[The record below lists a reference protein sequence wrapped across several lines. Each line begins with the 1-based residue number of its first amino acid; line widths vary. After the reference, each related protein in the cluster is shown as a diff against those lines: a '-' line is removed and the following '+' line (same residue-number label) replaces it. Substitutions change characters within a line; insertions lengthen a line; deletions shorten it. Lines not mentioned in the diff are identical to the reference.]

1 MAPDWFVRRPRSGYR
16 LTPLNDLHLSKTA
29 YDPRQLTDEELVQ
42 RAHVELFHIT
52 RAYEELMRR
61 YQRTLFNVCA
71 RYLGNERDADDVCQE
86 VMLKVL
92 YGLKNFEGKSKFKTW
107 LYSITYNECITQYRK
122 EKRKRRLLD
131 ALSLDPLEEA
141 SEEQA
146 PKPEEKGGLER
157 WLVHVNPID
166 REILVLRFVAELEFQ
181 EIADIMHMGLSATK
195 MRYKRALDRLREK
208 FAAPATDE

>member
-1 MAPDWFVRRPRSGYR
+1 
-16 LTPLNDLHLSKTA
+16 
-29 YDPRQLTDEELVQ
+29 
-42 RAHVELFHIT
+42 
-52 RAYEELMRR
+52 MRR
-61 YQRTLFNVCA
+61 YQRTLFNVCV

-92 YGLKNFEGKSKFKTW
+92 HGLKQFEGKAKFKTW

-131 ALSLDPLEEA
+131 ALSLDPQEEV
-141 SEEQA
+141 EEQDLQPQA
-146 PKPEEKGGLER
+146 SKGLNSL
-157 WLVHVNPID
+157 LVHVNPID

-195 MRYKRALDRLREK
+195 MRYKRALEKLRNQIDSP
-208 FAAPATDE
+208 FI

>member
-1 MAPDWFVRRPRSGYR
+1 
-16 LTPLNDLHLSKTA
+16 
-29 YDPRQLTDEELVQ
+29 
-42 RAHVELFHIT
+42 
-52 RAYEELMRR
+52 MRR

-92 YGLKNFEGKSKFKTW
+92 HGLKQFEGKAKFKTW

-131 ALSLDPLEEA
+131 ALSLDTQEEEVEPEAPLG
-141 SEEQA
+141 SSQ
-146 PKPEEKGGLER
+146 GLNK
-157 WLVHVNPID
+157 LLSHVNPID

-181 EIADIMHMGLSATK
+181 EIANIMHIGLSATK
-195 MRYKRALDRLREK
+195 MRYKRALEKLRDQIDSP
-208 FAAPATDE
+208 FI

>member
-1 MAPDWFVRRPRSGYR
+1 MTSQNATARYN
-16 LTPLNDLHLSKTA
+16 PLN
-29 YDPRQLTDEELVQ
+29 LTDEELVE
-42 RAHVELFHIT
+42 RANRELFHT
-52 RAYEELMRR
+52 TVAYEELMRR

-92 YGLKNFEGKSKFKTW
+92 HGLRQFEGKAKFKTW

-131 ALSLDPLEEA
+131 ALSLDPQEEETPELDAAGITDKA
-141 SEEQA
+141 S
-146 PKPEEKGGLER
+146 LDR
-157 WLVHVNPID
+157 WLVHVNQVD

-181 EIADIMHMGLSATK
+181 EIADIMRMGLSATK
-195 MRYKRALDRLREK
+195 MRYKRALEKLRSHLDNP
-208 FAAPATDE
+208 F

>member
-1 MAPDWFVRRPRSGYR
+1 MNKPH
-16 LTPLNDLHLSKTA
+16 PLSQR
-29 YDPRQLTDEELVQ
+29 YDPRQLSDEELVE
-42 RAHVELFHIT
+42 RAHSELFHVT

-71 RYLGNERDADDVCQE
+71 RYLGNDRDADDVCQE

-122 EKRKRRLLD
+122 ERRKRRLMD

-141 SEEQA
+141 SEEKS
-146 PKPEEKGGLER
+146 PKVEERGGLDR

-181 EIADIMHMGLSATK
+181 EIVDIMHMGLSATK

-208 FAAPATDE
+208 FSDATET

>member
-1 MAPDWFVRRPRSGYR
+1 
-16 LTPLNDLHLSKTA
+16 LNKTQTLSSR
-29 YDPRQLTDEELVQ
+29 YDPRELSDEELVA
-42 RAHVELFHIT
+42 RANVELLHIT

-71 RYLGNERDADDVCQE
+71 RYLGSERDADDVCQE

-122 EKRKRRLLD
+122 ERRKRRLLD

-141 SEEQA
+141 I
-146 PKPEEKGGLER
+146 EEKPVKVEAGAGLDR

-208 FAAPATDE
+208 FSDASDL

>member
-1 MAPDWFVRRPRSGYR
+1 MTSRNEPRRRYNPATLSDE
-16 LTPLNDLHLSKTA
+16 DLVNAAK
-29 YDPRQLTDEELVQ
+29 
-42 RAHVELFHIT
+42 VELLHTTI
-52 RAYEELMRR
+52 AYEELMRR

-92 YGLKNFEGKSKFKTW
+92 HGLKQFEGKAKFKTW

-131 ALSLDPLEEA
+131 ALSLDDQDEA
-141 SEEQA
+141 IEPEPIAGEA
-146 PKPEEKGGLER
+146 PGLNA
-157 WLVHVNPID
+157 LLSHVNPID

-181 EIADIMHMGLSATK
+181 EIADIMRMGLSATK
-195 MRYKRALDRLREK
+195 MRYKRALEKLRNQIDSP
-208 FAAPATDE
+208 FI

>member
-1 MAPDWFVRRPRSGYR
+1 MA
-16 LTPLNDLHLSKTA
+16 
-29 YDPRQLTDEELVQ
+29 
-42 RAHVELFHIT
+42 RAHDELFHIT

-71 RYLGNERDADDVCQE
+71 RYLGNDRDADDVCQE

-92 YGLKNFEGKSKFKTW
+92 YGLKHFEGKSKFKTW

-122 EKRKRRLLD
+122 ERRKRRLID

-141 SEEQA
+141 SEDKT
-146 PKPEEKGGLER
+146 PKVEERSGLDR

-208 FAAPATDE
+208 FSDSPET

>member
-1 MAPDWFVRRPRSGYR
+1 MNN
-16 LTPLNDLHLSKTA
+16 THPLKTA
-29 YDPRQLTDEELVQ
+29 YDPRQLADEELVL
-42 RAHVELFHIT
+42 RARDELFHIT

-122 EKRKRRLLD
+122 ERRKRRLLD
-131 ALSLDPLEEA
+131 ALSLEPNDEAAEE
-141 SEEQA
+141 EP
-146 PKPEEKGGLER
+146 PKTEEKSGLER

-181 EIADIMHMGLSATK
+181 EIADIMHLGLSATK
-195 MRYKRALDRLREK
+195 MRFKRALDRLREK
-208 FAAPATDE
+208 FGSTTEQ

>member
-1 MAPDWFVRRPRSGYR
+1 M
-16 LTPLNDLHLSKTA
+16 TKTSSSISR

-42 RAHVELFHIT
+42 HAHVELFHIT

-61 YQRTLFNVCA
+61 YQRTLFNVCS
-71 RYLGNERDADDVCQE
+71 RYLGSERDADDVCQE

-122 EKRKRRLLD
+122 ERRKRRLLD

-141 SEEQA
+141 SDEKA
-146 PKPEEKGGLER
+146 PRIEEKTGLDR

-181 EIADIMHMGLSATK
+181 EIADIMRMGLSATK
-195 MRYKRALDRLREK
+195 MRYKRALDKLREN
-208 FAAPATDE
+208 FSDQTET

>member
-1 MAPDWFVRRPRSGYR
+1 MNRVQQSAQR
-16 LTPLNDLHLSKTA
+16 
-29 YDPRQLTDEELVQ
+29 YDPRELSDEELVA
-42 RAHVELFHIT
+42 RAHQELFHVT

-122 EKRKRRLLD
+122 ERRKRRLID
-131 ALSLDPLEEA
+131 ALSLEPQEEA
-141 SEEQA
+141 SDEKS
-146 PKPEEKGGLER
+146 PKVEDKGGLDR
-157 WLVHVNPID
+157 WLEHVNPID
-166 REILVLRFVAELEFQ
+166 REILILRFVAELEFQ

-195 MRYKRALDRLREK
+195 MRYKRALDRMREK
-208 FAAPATDE
+208 FAGAAETL

>member
-1 MAPDWFVRRPRSGYR
+1 MVNSTPQPRRYN
-16 LTPLNDLHLSKTA
+16 PLD
-29 YDPRQLTDEELVQ
+29 LTDEELVE
-42 RAHVELFHIT
+42 RANQELFHT
-52 RAYEELMRR
+52 TVAYEELMRR

-92 YGLKNFEGKSKFKTW
+92 HGLRQFEGKAKFKTW

-122 EKRKRRLLD
+122 EKRKRRLFD
-131 ALSLDPLEEA
+131 ALSLDPQDEVEDNEIVAVTDRA
-141 SEEQA
+141 S
-146 PKPEEKGGLER
+146 LDR
-157 WLVHVNPID
+157 WLVHVNQVD

-195 MRYKRALDRLREK
+195 MRYKRALEKLRK
-208 FAAPATDE
+208 NIDSPF

>member
-1 MAPDWFVRRPRSGYR
+1 
-16 LTPLNDLHLSKTA
+16 
-29 YDPRQLTDEELVQ
+29 
-42 RAHVELFHIT
+42 
-52 RAYEELMRR
+52 MRR
-61 YQRTLFNVCA
+61 YQRTLFNVCV

-92 YGLKNFEGKSKFKTW
+92 HGLKQFEGKAKFKTW

-131 ALSLDPLEEA
+131 ALSLDPQDEA
-141 SEEQA
+141 EEQDLQPQA
-146 PKPEEKGGLER
+146 SKGLNSL
-157 WLVHVNPID
+157 LVHVNPID

-195 MRYKRALDRLREK
+195 MRYKRALEKLRNQIDSP
-208 FAAPATDE
+208 FI

>member
-1 MAPDWFVRRPRSGYR
+1 MTSRNEPRRRYNPATLSDE
-16 LTPLNDLHLSKTA
+16 DLVNAAK
-29 YDPRQLTDEELVQ
+29 
-42 RAHVELFHIT
+42 VELLHTTI
-52 RAYEELMRR
+52 AYEELMRR

-92 YGLKNFEGKSKFKTW
+92 HGLKQFEGKAKFKTW

-131 ALSLDPLEEA
+131 ALSLDDQDEA
-141 SEEQA
+141 
-146 PKPEEKGGLER
+146 PGLNA
-157 WLVHVNPID
+157 LLSHVNPID

-181 EIADIMHMGLSATK
+181 EIADIMRMGLSATK
-195 MRYKRALDRLREK
+195 MRYKRALEKLRNQIDSP
-208 FAAPATDE
+208 FI

>member
-1 MAPDWFVRRPRSGYR
+1 MI
-16 LTPLNDLHLSKTA
+16 KTHSPA
-29 YDPRQLTDEELVQ
+29 QRYDPRQLSDEELVE
-42 RAHVELFHIT
+42 RAHGELLHVT

-71 RYLGNERDADDVCQE
+71 RYLGNDRDADDVCQE

-122 EKRKRRLLD
+122 ERRKRRLLD

-141 SEEQA
+141 SEEKA
-146 PKPEEKGGLER
+146 PKLQEKGGLDR

-181 EIADIMHMGLSATK
+181 EIADIMGMGLSATK
-195 MRYKRALDRLREK
+195 MRYKRALDKLREK
-208 FAAPATDE
+208 FSGLTET

>member
-1 MAPDWFVRRPRSGYR
+1 MAVTWLPVRSV
-16 LTPLNDLHLSKTA
+16 LTKTHSPTMS
-29 YDPRQLTDEELVQ
+29 YDPRQLSDEELAQ
-42 RAHVELFHIT
+42 RAHDELFHIT

-61 YQRTLFNVCA
+61 YQRTLFNVCS

-122 EKRKRRLLD
+122 ERRKRRLLD

-141 SEEQA
+141 SEETS
-146 PKPEEKGGLER
+146 PKVEEKTGLEH
-157 WLVHVNPID
+157 WLVHVNQID

-195 MRYKRALDRLREK
+195 MRYKRALDKLREK
-208 FAAPATDE
+208 FSGTIET

>member
-1 MAPDWFVRRPRSGYR
+1 MNTPSAPSLR
-16 LTPLNDLHLSKTA
+16 
-29 YDPRQLTDEELVQ
+29 YDPRELTDEELVQ
-42 RAHVELFHIT
+42 RAHGELFHVT

-71 RYLGNERDADDVCQE
+71 RYLGNDRDADDVCQE
-86 VMLKVL
+86 VMLKAL

-122 EKRKRRLLD
+122 ERRKRRLID

-141 SEEQA
+141 EEEKA
-146 PKPEEKGGLER
+146 PEEEARGGLDR
-157 WLVHVNPID
+157 WLGHVNPID

-195 MRYKRALDRLREK
+195 MRYKRALDRLRER
-208 FAAPATDE
+208 FAGEIGE

>member
-1 MAPDWFVRRPRSGYR
+1 MNKPQS
-16 LTPLNDLHLSKTA
+16 LSMR
-29 YDPRQLTDEELVQ
+29 YDPRELSDEELVA
-42 RAHVELFHIT
+42 RAHVELFHVT

-71 RYLGNERDADDVCQE
+71 RYLGNDRDADDVCQE

-122 EKRKRRLLD
+122 ERRKRRLMD

-141 SEEQA
+141 AEEKA
-146 PKPEEKGGLER
+146 PTPEERGSLDR
-157 WLVHVNPID
+157 WLVYVNPID

-181 EIADIMHMGLSATK
+181 EIADIMYMGLSATK
-195 MRYKRALDRLREK
+195 MRYKRALDKLREK
-208 FAAPATDE
+208 FAGMTET